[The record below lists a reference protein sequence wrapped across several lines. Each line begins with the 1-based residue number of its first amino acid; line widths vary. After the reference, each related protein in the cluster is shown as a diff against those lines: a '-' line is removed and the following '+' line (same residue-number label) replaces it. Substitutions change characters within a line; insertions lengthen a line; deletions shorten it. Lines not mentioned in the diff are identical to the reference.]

1 MYRCF
6 YCLNPSIHTIFS
18 PFFFSN
24 GSGTAYAAGGSY
36 TANAGTT
43 LYAQW
48 RSNDPVVGDYVA
60 YTPPNVS
67 RTVSGVTYNPSNT
80 TSWRIFSI
88 NDGIISIIPTTKAFD
103 WTFPS
108 NSVLTQTWVSMI
120 PLAFYS
126 IAAEYA
132 DPNYVDSSGARHLGM
147 NASGSGSTY
156 TMNTIDKAV
165 LTAHPELNYAG
176 DTYTTAYKVSGNAA
190 NGTVWLEVI
199 QSDGTLVYKHLV
211 TDVGGEIIVVPGKGA
226 VLRPGDV
233 TASLVTAAVRPV
245 LTLKSTVRITGGNG
259 TQASPYTLGLN

>member
-1 MYRCF
+1 MHSKLF
-6 YCLNPSIHTIFS
+6 NMVILPHD
-18 PFFFSN
+18 FFSN
-24 GSGTAYAAGGSY
+24 GSGTAYAAGASY

-67 RTVSGVTYNPSNT
+67 RTVLGTTFNPSNT

-88 NDGIISIIPTTKAFD
+88 DNGVISIIPTTKAFD

-108 NSVLTQTWVSMI
+108 NVVLTQTWVSTI
-120 PLAFYS
+120 ALGFYNVS
-126 IAAEYA
+126 AEYA
-132 DPNYVDSSGARHLGM
+132 DSNYVDSASARHLGM
-147 NASGSGSTY
+147 TASGSGSTY
-156 TMNTIDKAV
+156 TMNAVDKAI
-165 LTAHPELNYAG
+165 LTAHPELNYSG
-176 DTYTTAYKVSGNAA
+176 DTYTTGYKTSGNAA
-190 NGTVWLEVI
+190 NGTVWIEVI
-199 QSDGTLVYKHLV
+199 QSNGTLVYKHLV
-211 TDVGGEIIVVPGKGA
+211 TDSGGEIIAVPGHGA

-233 TASLVTAAVRPV
+233 TASVVTAAVRPV